1 MKSKLVTTEQA
12 AEYIGGDDK
21 PLKTNTLEG
30 WRVQGIG
37 PRYIK
42 IGRLVRYRVEDLDTF
57 LEAHTRQSTSQA
69 GVRS

>member
-12 AEYIGGDDK
+12 AEYIGGDDN